1 MKIRCPT
8 LAESLGDYATY
19 GFTLHKPNRRN
30 VKRAKR
36 IRKETFSKEL
46 ELKKAA

>member
-1 MKIRCPT
+1 MKGRNPT
-8 LAESLGDYATY
+8 LSESLGDYATY

-30 VKRAKR
+30 IKRVKRIHKDA
-36 IRKETFSKEL
+36 FSK

>member
-1 MKIRCPT
+1 MKGRNPT
-8 LAESLGDYATY
+8 LSESLGDYAAY
-19 GFTLHKPNRRN
+19 GFALHKPNRRN

-36 IRKETFSKEL
+36 IRKDAFSKEL